1 MINFMDLFITPAYA
15 QSAGGGGGGT
25 ATIMSLLPFI
35 GIFLVFYFIVIM
47 PQQKKAKQV
56 REKMKALRRGDK
68 IVTAGGIVGKIVRNQ
83 GDSDQ
88 MEVEIASNVRVM
100 VVRSTVTTV
109 LESKAQTENTQ
120 SKIKNQGKKEA
131 KENKAV
137 TLDKADETVKAE

>member
-15 QSAGGGGGGT
+15 QSAGGGGGT

-83 GDSDQ
+83 EDSDQ

-100 VVRSTVTTV
+100 VVRSTVTTI
-109 LESKAQTENTQ
+109 LESKAQTENIQ

-137 TLDKADETVKAE
+137 TLDKAHETVKAE

>member
-15 QSAGGGGGGT
+15 QSAGGGGSGT

-83 GDSDQ
+83 EDSDQ

-100 VVRSTVTTV
+100 VVRSTVTTI
-109 LESKAQTENTQ
+109 LESKVQTENTQ